1 MEEYPIYA
9 FRTRV
14 GTVTRQTAGLYDN
27 WTAQLPEQSGLL
39 RVYLVGEAQS
49 TLLGTPAPAG
59 DGLCCC
65 RKLARS
71 SQPRGIVCAACCR
84 PEWSAWQQ
92 DGALLWRIEADY
104 VEVATPG
111 GDAGA
116 PVEDFPRLQQAEIDG
131 RVWWVRQ
138 WSLAEFYA
146 GGSPVD
152 CAVSLP
158 AAPPELAENSET
170 PEWSEMPETP
180 EMPGE

>member
-14 GTVTRQTAGLYDN
+14 GTVTRQPVGLYDN
-27 WTAQLPEQSGLL
+27 WTAQLPGQSGLL

-84 PEWSAWQQ
+84 PEWAAWQQ
-92 DGALLWRIEADY
+92 DGALLWRIEAGY

-111 GDAGA
+111 GEESA
-116 PVEDFPRLQQAEIDG
+116 PVEDFPRLQQ
-131 RVWWVRQ
+131 
-138 WSLAEFYA
+138 AEFYA

-152 CAVSLP
+152 CAVPLP
-158 AAPPELAENSET
+158 AAPPELPEDPEIAEMS
-170 PEWSEMPETP
+170 

>member
-14 GTVTRQTAGLYDN
+14 GTMTRQPVGLYDD
-27 WTAQLPEQSGLL
+27 WTAQLPGQSGLL
-39 RVYLVGEAQS
+39 RVYLVGEVQS
-49 TLLGTPAPAG
+49 ALLGTPAPAD
-59 DGLCCC
+59 DGLRCC

-71 SQPRGIVCAACCR
+71 SQPQGIACAACCR
-84 PEWSAWQQ
+84 PEWAVWQQ
-92 DGALLWRIEADY
+92 DGALLWRIAAGC
-104 VEVATPG
+104 VEVATLG

-152 CAVSLP
+152 CAVPLP
-158 AAPPELAENSET
+158 AAPPELPEDPEIAE
-170 PEWSEMPETP
+170 MP